1 MQRAAEAPWIDQ
13 PGAGRLRYAMLLG
26 ALVIVYFFA
35 GKLGLHFAFV
45 HASASA
51 VWPPTG
57 IALGAALLFGFRVWP
72 AIFIGAFL
80 VNVTTSGSARAGG
93 SKSHSGRS
101 GVGKRRRAIVR
112 AFAAGIDQHLVKPV
126 DAAELRRLLR

>member
-80 VNVTTSGSARAGG
+80 A
-93 SKSHSGRS
+93 KW
-101 GVGKRRRAIVR
+101 RRRASPSDRER

>member
-80 VNVTTSGSARAGG
+80 AKLRLQMVALTMSRA
-93 SKSHSGRS
+93 SPSDRE
-101 GVGKRRRAIVR
+101 R